1 LFREKKFAKKRAIS
15 GHIQYMDVIGSQIIE
30 GFIFWGQVLRVG

>member
-1 LFREKKFAKKRAIS
+1 LFCKKKFAKKGAIS
-15 GHIQYMDVIGSQIIE
+15 DHIQYMDVIGSQIIE